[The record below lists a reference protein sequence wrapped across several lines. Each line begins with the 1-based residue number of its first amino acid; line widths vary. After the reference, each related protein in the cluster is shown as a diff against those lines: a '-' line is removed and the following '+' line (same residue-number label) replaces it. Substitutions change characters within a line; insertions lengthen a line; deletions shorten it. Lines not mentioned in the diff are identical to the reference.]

1 MLTSRLICVPVTRVS
16 IAVLPRL
23 GAGSIFP
30 SVAVGEGLGQLSSLP
45 QVTKGKW
52 GERLLVFNTSFILSY

>member
-1 MLTSRLICVPVTRVS
+1 MLRLD
-16 IAVLPRL
+16 
-23 GAGSIFP
+23 AGSVFP

-52 GERLLVFNTSFILSY
+52 GEQLLIFNTSFIHSY